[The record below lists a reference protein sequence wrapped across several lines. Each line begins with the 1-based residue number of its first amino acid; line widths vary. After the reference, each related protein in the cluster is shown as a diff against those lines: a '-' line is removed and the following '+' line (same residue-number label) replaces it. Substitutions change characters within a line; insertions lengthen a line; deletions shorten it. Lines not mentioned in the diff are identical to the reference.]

1 MLKALQSKLIRRY
14 TLYFMLTFFVMGIC
28 YFLISFSLAN
38 HYLQQVQTKIH
49 LKVADTLIEDH
60 QLVQQGKLNQQAVT
74 DTFKRYML
82 LNPLLEIYLV
92 DEHGHI
98 LKYSADAK
106 KIKRQQINLKP
117 VRTFLTNQQITEFPL
132 GDDPRHMSGQKP
144 FSVALLPN
152 GYYLYVIIQSSIE
165 QEANR
170 QLQESILLR
179 VSAWSFI
186 ASLIIGVLLGGLL
199 FLHLTKRI
207 ANLSSEVTSFKLNPN
222 KSITKPSHIND
233 DLDEL
238 SHAVSDMSQQLQQQL
253 QKLSESDKQRR
264 FMISSLSHDLR
275 TPLTSLLGYI
285 EQSKQNK
292 EDLNLEIA
300 YQNGLKLKRY
310 LDQLFDMSK
319 LDMESFK
326 LHKQEMSLS
335 EFCFDVFQQYQLNH
349 PEREWKI
356 VIQNNYLYQFDAC
369 HLERAVCN
377 LLDNA
382 IKHGQGAISLSLKK
396 QQQRLIISIGDYG
409 PFIQSQD
416 SFSSI
421 ELFSELCHIGD
432 KPYNQKNGSGL
443 GLAIVKSIVEKHNGE
458 LAYIRE
464 KHQNCFVISL
474 PLEESK
480 TEKISSL

>member
-1 MLKALQSKLIRRY
+1 MLKALQSKIIRRY

-38 HYLQQVQTKIH
+38 HYLQQVQTKVH

-60 QLVQQGKLNQQAVT
+60 RLVQQGKLNQQAVT
-74 DTFKRYML
+74 ATFKRYML

-92 DEHGHI
+92 DKHGHI

-117 VRTFLTNQQITEFPL
+117 VRAFLMNQQITEFPL
-132 GDDPRHMSGQKP
+132 GDDPRHMTGQKP
-144 FSVALLPN
+144 FSVAVLPN

-170 QLQESILLR
+170 QLQESILLK

-186 ASLIIGVLLGGLL
+186 ASLIIGVLLGSLL

-207 ANLSSEVTSFKLNPN
+207 ANLSSEVTSFKLNPD
-222 KSITKPSHIND
+222 KGITKPSHIND

-238 SHAVSDMSQQLQQQL
+238 SNAVSDMSQQLQQQL
-253 QKLSESDKQRR
+253 QTLSNNDQQRR

-275 TPLTSLLGYI
+275 TPLTNLLGYI
-285 EQSKQNK
+285 EQSKENK
-292 EDLNLEIA
+292 QDLNLEIA
-300 YQNGLKLKRY
+300 YQNGLKLKHY
-310 LDQLFDMSK
+310 LDQLFDMAK
-319 LDMESFK
+319 LDMEGFK

-349 PEREWKI
+349 PDRKWNIDIK
-356 VIQNNYLYQFDAC
+356 NNYLYQFDAC
-369 HLERAVCN
+369 QLERAICN

-382 IKHGQGAISLSLKK
+382 IKYGQGDISLALTVE
-396 QQQRLIISIGDYG
+396 QQHFIISICDDGQD
-409 PFIQSQD
+409 IQSK
-416 SFSSI
+416 STLGSI
-421 ELFSELCHIGD
+421 ELLSESNQVGD
-432 KPYNQKNGSGL
+432 KPDKQKRGSGL
-443 GLAIVKSIVEKHNGE
+443 GLTIVQSIVKKHRGNFC
-458 LAYIRE
+458 YIRNAQ
-464 KHQNCFVISL
+464 QNCFVIKLPIEENKTTESL
-474 PLEESK
+474 
-480 TEKISSL
+480 SL